1 MTKCHLFV
9 NDFTS
14 QKIRSELLDNKLES
28 EILEW
33 CCPVELCVM
42 MEIVLC
48 PVHYDS
54 HISTCDY
61 MHLICGSANRG
72 SEFYINLKLNSHT

>member
-42 MEIVLC
+42 MEMFL
-48 PVHYDS
+48 S
-54 HISTCDY
+54 HRIIPIWY
-61 MHLICGSANRG
+61 PCG
-72 SEFYINLKLNSHT
+72 

>member
-54 HISTCDY
+54 H
-61 MHLICGSANRG
+61 
-72 SEFYINLKLNSHT
+72 

>member
-42 MEIVLC
+42 MEMFYHTVSYQYGI
-48 PVHYDS
+48 PVAEP
-54 HISTCDY
+54 
-61 MHLICGSANRG
+61 LNCG
-72 SEFYINLKLNSHT
+72 

>member
-42 MEIVLC
+42 MEPEPSFSNKVTTRHRWLWI
-48 PVHYDS
+48 
-54 HISTCDY
+54 T
-61 MHLICGSANRG
+61 
-72 SEFYINLKLNSHT
+72 

>member
-42 MEIVLC
+42 MELFC
-48 PVHYDS
+48 
-54 HISTCDY
+54 IS
-61 MHLICGSANRG
+61 AAR
-72 SEFYINLKLNSHT
+72 